1 MREEGQL
8 AEQLQRRGEKRG
20 VAAVERVVEKELE
33 RGGEAGEIQRRC
45 LLEIAG
51 SDEKLLAVQ
60 QLREEEM
67 KRADGDGTKAERVER
82 ILDGAVMTATA
93 DGSGAGSSSG
103 SAGATTATTTTVDD
117 GGCVVGEHR

>member
-51 SDEKLLAVQ
+51 SLPMVVVPVVAVAVLVPLLPLLLLLMTVAVLLGSIDRSTQ
-60 QLREEEM
+60 SLH
-67 KRADGDGTKAERVER
+67 KKAQIAPQVCDSTRR
-82 ILDGAVMTATA
+82 CG
-93 DGSGAGSSSG
+93 
-103 SAGATTATTTTVDD
+103 
-117 GGCVVGEHR
+117 